1 MELKARITFYNP
13 VLPSTF
19 LFILASTDKLIRN
32 AIKKILVSSLLPAID
47 KKSFPSSLSG
57 NNLLPE
63 YARVLSSAYLE
74 RKEERYYF
82 LSLLANC
89 ANSLLHLEA
98 GNSVCRCKFF
108 TRGCLSK
115 ISQFKEGNINKR
127 SGTLPLS
134 ATPPVLNNIEKRW
147 NAEEITELKII
158 KPDFFSFSSLFLP
171 LLFKQWQDSEEKYR
185 VTKLSSLLFFILPW
199 YFYLESFSS
208 RINIIH
214 LGFHLNFHPQTWF
227 PYSKRTFPQIKPSS
241 IIVSNRR
248 VYSRVVLL
256 QGYGLNHFQVF
267 YPW

>member
-1 MELKARITFYNP
+1 MR
-13 VLPSTF
+13 S
-19 LFILASTDKLIRN
+19 
-32 AIKKILVSSLLPAID
+32 KKSSCLLPAID

-158 KPDFFSFSSLFLP
+158 KPDFFSFSLFLP

-185 VTKLSSLLFFILPW
+185 VTKLSS
-199 YFYLESFSS
+199 YYFSS
-208 RINIIH
+208 SCDIFI
-214 LGFHLNFHPQTWF
+214 
-227 PYSKRTFPQIKPSS
+227 
-241 IIVSNRR
+241 
-248 VYSRVVLL
+248 
-256 QGYGLNHFQVF
+256 
-267 YPW
+267 